1 MSGKSA
7 AQKRN
12 ENKQLLVE
20 FKGICPEW
28 KHKDLEALIK
38 KEKGNKD
45 KIGEQITIWWE
56 EPAVVVEEWED
67 VSKKAPKKM
76 LQQRDDRKF
85 QTRDGPNANFRG
97 ERRDRDGTGNRD
109 TRDGHAGGRGFSR
122 GDRGGRGYGRGSA
135 GGRGGGLD
143 GRRTRGRGEGDDA
156 SKPVS
161 PPASVTA
168 TTGTAISAELPFDKK
183 DVTPVAVPVAAVPVA
198 AVAVATPVSVTAR
211 PLMGAWGAR
220 AAAATAPPPAHQPV
234 APEPFVEEIPVAA
247 APVVEETPLE
257 VQPPEATSAP
267 VEVVEDDIVVVSVQ
281 DPTPAGID
289 IILPASKAKTVSA
302 PAGGN
307 VWATKGSAHLIRA
320 EKKPLASAPPAAA
333 VEDFVEDTTSY
344 SVSVDDPLL
353 GPDDLNVPV
362 EAADQLQWADSSG
375 VGPVSVD
382 SPLLEPVPV
391 PVAPIVEEREPVV
404 MVVVPEPAPAPV
416 ETASLKTTSV
426 LNMGHW
432 ETGEGEESVSHDFGF
447 GFDNDHASVD
457 ETNAPVQE
465 SVSVANT
472 VSPARPPPGLSMVGM
487 PPMPEKIVSV
497 SELENKLDNA
507 SLKHAQEEMTEPKNA
522 QENAGLP
529 NNFNAV
535 PHNVAPVATGPPEG
549 FAQMHQPGLQ
559 QNYAASQYG
568 MPMYGYNASTAGV
581 GVGAPNGFMGA
592 GAPLGVGVPPQQKQQ
607 NLGQQQQG
615 SIYGAPVAAQT
626 NDNNNDANNNPANA
640 GMPPGMAGM
649 PHYSPAFMYGQ
660 QPYMNAQPYGFAGY
674 GHGVAGQYGQ
684 AGFGYQQV
692 MGQGAGYGQH
702 YEDQGQHHGGNT
714 HQGGY
719 NNKSTG
725 GGGGGYRGRNN
736 HQQQQNQYQ
745 NQYNPQNHGGYGG
758 QPYNMGYNDHFNQH
772 QRGGYGQQPMDPYM
786 QNSGGY
792 HQETE
797 HVKGNKNKGNN
808 RSNYG
813 NNTQNMQHQYQQGGQ
828 FGGVQGGAGA
838 GAAGA
843 SDNSN
848 PTFQGWGGGG
858 L

>member
-1 MSGKSA
+1 
-7 AQKRN
+7 
-12 ENKQLLVE
+12 
-20 FKGICPEW
+20 
-28 KHKDLEALIK
+28 
-38 KEKGNKD
+38 
-45 KIGEQITIWWE
+45 
-56 EPAVVVEEWED
+56 
-67 VSKKAPKKM
+67 M

-85 QTRDGPNANFRG
+85 QTRDGPNANANFRT
-97 ERRDRDGTGNRD
+97 ERRDRDGTGNSTNNSNGNRD

-135 GGRGGGLD
+135 GGRGGGPD
-143 GRRTRGRGEGDDA
+143 ARRTRGRGEGDEA

-161 PPASVTA
+161 PPVSATA
-168 TTGTAISAELPFDKK
+168 TTGTALCAENPVDKR
-183 DVTPVAVPVAAVPVA
+183 DVTSVVAPVAVVPAAA
-198 AVAVATPVSVTAR
+198 AAASTPSVTAR

-220 AAAATAPPPAHQPV
+220 AAAATAPPPPAHQPV
-234 APEPFVEEIPVAA
+234 APEVFVEGIPIEA
-247 APVVEETPLE
+247 APVIEDPPLE
-257 VQPPEATSAP
+257 VQSLEAMSAP
-267 VEVVEDDIVVVSVQ
+267 DVVVEDDFVVVSAQ

-289 IILPASKAKTVSA
+289 IILPASKPKIVAA
-302 PAGGN
+302 PTGGN

-320 EKKPLASAPPAAA
+320 EKKPLASAPAAA
-333 VEDFVEDTTSY
+333 VEDFVEDTSQAY
-344 SVSVDDPLL
+344 SVSLDDPLL

-362 EAADQLQWADSSG
+362 QAADHLQWADRSG

-391 PVAPIVEEREPVV
+391 PVEREPVV
-404 MVVVPEPAPAPV
+404 MAVVPEPAPAPV
-416 ETASLKTTSV
+416 ETASLKPTSV

-457 ETNAPVQE
+457 DTNAPVQE

-529 NNFNAV
+529 DNFNAV

-559 QNYAASQYG
+559 QNYAGSQYG

-607 NLGQQQQG
+607 NLGQQQPG
-615 SIYGAPVAAQT
+615 SIYGAPPAAQT
-626 NDNNNDANNNPANA
+626 NDSNNDANNNPANA

-649 PHYSPAFMYGQ
+649 AHYSPAFMYGQ

-702 YEDQGQHHGGNT
+702 YEEQGQQHHGGNT
-714 HQGGY
+714 HQGGGY
-719 NNKSTG
+719 NNKNTG
-725 GGGGGYRGRNN
+725 GGGGGGGNGGYRGRNN
-736 HQQQQNQYQ
+736 HQQQQQQNQYQ

-758 QPYNMGYNDHFNQH
+758 QPYNMGYNDHFNQQ

-813 NNTQNMQHQYQQGGQ
+813 NNNQNMQHQYQQGGQ

-838 GAAGA
+838 GDGGAGA